1 MDVFEAIDTLISI
14 RRIKDT
20 PVEEWKIERI
30 LSAAVKAPSGANTQP
45 WEFIVVKDPEVKKRI
60 AEINRRGA
68 SIYLEARIVKLEP
81 KRRQYLEDC
90 LQRMHNIP
98 VMIILCLNR
107 EKKLVSRPKG
117 FEEASRKMEEIVAYA
132 SVFPAMQN
140 MLLAA
145 RALELGCWITM
156 YHLYFEDEF
165 RHLLN
170 IPNYIEPLAIINIG
184 YPKGRFKP
192 AQRRPY
198 TEVTHRERWEK
209 NCEEE

>member
-14 RRIKDT
+14 RRIRET

-45 WEFIVVKDPEVKKRI
+45 WEFIVVKDLEIKKQI

-68 SIYLEARIVKLEP
+68 SIYVKARVVKLEP
-81 KRRQYLEDC
+81 KRRQYLEAC

-107 EKKLVSRPKG
+107 EKKLVNRPKG
-117 FEEASRKMEEIVAYA
+117 FEKASEKMEDIVSYA

-140 MLLAA
+140 LLLAA
-145 RALELGCWITM
+145 RALDLGCWITM

-170 IPNYIEPLAIINIG
+170 IPSNVEPLAVINIG
-184 YPKGRFKP
+184 YPMGRFKP

-198 TEVTHRERWEK
+198 SKVTHINRW
-209 NCEEE
+209 

>member
-1 MDVFEAIDTLISI
+1 MDLFEAIDTLISI

-45 WEFIVVKDPEVKKRI
+45 WEFIVVKDPEVKQRI
-60 AEINRRGA
+60 AEINKRGA

-81 KRRQYLEDC
+81 KRRRYLEAC
-90 LQRMHNIP
+90 LDRMHNIP
-98 VMIILCLNR
+98 VMIVLCLNR
-107 EKKLVSRPKG
+107 EKRLVSRPPG
-117 FEEASRKMEEIVAYA
+117 FEEASKRMEDILAYA

-145 RALELGCWITM
+145 RALGLGCWITM

-165 RHLLN
+165 KHVLN
-170 IPNYIEPLAIINIG
+170 IPNHVEPLAVINLG

-192 AQRRPY
+192 AQRRPHI
-198 TEVTHRERWEK
+198 EVTHINTW
-209 NCEEE
+209 